1 MELNIKLR
9 NKLQNKLLPMLRFKA
24 HRPLS
29 EKITVEISYNEYI
42 FLKES
47 ISGIF

>member
-1 MELNIKLR
+1 MELNLKLR

-24 HRPLS
+24 HRPPS

-47 ISGIF
+47 IAGIF